1 MEIVQAPCLVL
12 EPIESEDTT
21 IRIYVLGPDQQFPIP
36 EIEPTQHFSG
46 PAIVVE
52 RKIEDTINTIR
63 YTLDDDNVWD
73 LIQSWVLRM
82 LRAETLVLSDDP
94 ETYDGMRKALDQYRL

>member
-1 MEIVQAPCLVL
+1 MQTVQDPCVVL

-21 IRIYVLGPDQQFPIP
+21 IRIYALAPDQQFSIP
-36 EIEPTQHFSG
+36 EIKPTRHFPG

-52 RKIEDTINTIR
+52 REVDDTINTSR
-63 YTLDDDNVWD
+63 YTLDDDQVWD

-82 LRAETLVLSDDP
+82 LRAETLVRSDDT
-94 ETYDGMRKALDQYRL
+94 ETYDGLRKVQDEYRL